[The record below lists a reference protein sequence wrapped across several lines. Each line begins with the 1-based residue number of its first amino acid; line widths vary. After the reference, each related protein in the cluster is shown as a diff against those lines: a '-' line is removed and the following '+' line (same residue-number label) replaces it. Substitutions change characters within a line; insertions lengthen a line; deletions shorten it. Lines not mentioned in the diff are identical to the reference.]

1 MPSPNPKQA
10 TVSGTSVT
18 LDTAIPTRSG
28 YTFLGW
34 NTNSSAT
41 TATYTAANVSAG
53 LATLTLDPETANT
66 VTLYAIWSRTYTLNY
81 DANNGTGAPSPDTGS
96 SATGSYTFTVS
107 NTEPT
112 RDSYTFL
119 GWATSSSATEAEYE
133 GGDSFTTTTTP
144 RTLYAVWQQ
153 SATSM
158 IGFDCSTL
166 TSVGA
171 TATVYDPRDNS
182 TYTVTKLADNKCW
195 MTSNLRLS
203 FANLQQD
210 ITLYNTNN
218 PTSAFITAANAK
230 PASNAASE
238 FSSSNYD
245 VLKYNTANF
254 GVTTTD
260 SDGHTYDEYGAYYN
274 WHTATAGNGMQ
285 ATPTGTNI
293 TGDICPRGWHLP
305 TGHLTSGSVNGEFGI
320 LSNALGGYKNGS
332 NIAQNMT
339 SSTTPKGADM
349 SAILRNSTNNFMY
362 SGYVYSGSIYSRGS
376 YGYYW
381 SSTSHTSYASSAFIL
396 RFGSS
401 SVYPGTG
408 YSSKYYGYAVRCVAG
423 TDYALSFNANGGS
436 NAPATQYVNIA
447 SSGVSSVTFNLTS
460 SAPTRDDYTFLG
472 WSTNQNASSAD
483 YQPGDTFTTSN
494 STNTLYAVWG
504 SSGGSGDSMTAF
516 SCSELSNV
524 GDSTTLTDPRD
535 GTEYTVALL
544 DDGNCWM
551 TENLKLDLATATI
564 TAQNTNNPT
573 ASFLN
578 EVSSASS
585 TTSWCTDYNS
595 ECFDQILYNTDDADD
610 YGGYY
615 NWYTATAGN
624 GTYSFDTNG
633 DSTSGDLCP
642 AGWHLPTQTEFA
654 ALSSALGDDA
664 STFLDSPNNFAL
676 SGYFDPD
683 VGVAVDQGDYGGW
696 WSSAAYGEYVAFN
709 LTLDEDIVVP
719 GGGYDKF
726 NGLSLRCL
734 APAE

>member
-1 MPSPNPKQA
+1 
-10 TVSGTSVT
+10 
-18 LDTAIPTRSG
+18 
-28 YTFLGW
+28 
-34 NTNSSAT
+34 
-41 TATYTAANVSAG
+41 
-53 LATLTLDPETANT
+53 
-66 VTLYAIWSRTYTLNY
+66 
-81 DANNGTGAPSPDTGS
+81 
-96 SATGSYTFTVS
+96 
-107 NTEPT
+107 
-112 RDSYTFL
+112 
-119 GWATSSSATEAEYE
+119 
-133 GGDSFTTTTTP
+133 
-144 RTLYAVWQQ
+144 
-153 SATSM
+153 M

-362 SGYVYSGSIYSRGS
+362 SGRVYSGNINSRGS
-376 YGYYW
+376 DGYYW
-381 SSTSHTSYASSAFIL
+381 SSTSHTSGASSAFYL
-396 RFGSS
+396 YFSS
-401 SVYPGTG
+401 SLVDPGTG
-408 YSSKYYGYAVRCVAG
+408 YYNKYRGYAVRCVAG

-447 SSGVSSVTFNLTS
+447 SSGVSSVSFNLTS

-504 SSGGSGDSMTAF
+504 SGDSMTAF

-535 GTEYTVALL
+535 GSEYTVALL

-551 TENLKLDLATATI
+551 TDNLKLDLATANI

-573 ASFLN
+573 ASFLSN
-578 EVSSASS
+578 YSSASS
-585 TTSWCTDYNS
+585 STSWCTSY
-595 ECFDQILYNTDDADD
+595 DDANCVNTIEYNLDNLED
-610 YGGYY
+610 GTEDNYGHTYSEYGGYY

-624 GTYSFDTNG
+624 GTYAVDSDG
-633 DSTSGDLCP
+633 DEAAGDICP
-642 AGWHLPTQTEFA
+642 HGWRLP
-654 ALSSALGDDA
+654 ALDELYVLADA
-664 STFLDSPNNFAL
+664 SGRDGMTALESPNNFLL
-676 SGYFDPD
+676 SGSFDPD
-683 VGVAVDQGDYGGW
+683 NGSPLDQGDYGAW
-696 WSSAAYGEYVAFN
+696 WSSTALYSTDAYGLGVSEG
-709 LTLDEDIVVP
+709 E
-719 GGGYDKF
+719 GGVGVGSNFKCYGF
-726 NGLSLRCL
+726 AVRCL